1 MAKIDNLPSKKI
13 IYRPGDLFF
22 FLNEAFN
29 CYKKLIMNDDSGVFS
44 LGLQLGV
51 ILESPWF
58 GEKKEE
64 REEICPPHFFYID
77 SFLFFFWKRLNWVT
91 MA

>member
-13 IYRPGDLFF
+13 VYRPGDLFF

-29 CYKKLIMNDDSGVFS
+29 CYKKLIINDDSGVFP
-44 LGLQLGV
+44 
-51 ILESPWF
+51 LESPWF
-58 GEKKEE
+58 GEKKGE

-77 SFLFFFWKRLNWVT
+77 SFLFFF
-91 MA
+91 